1 MMDTNTQQND
11 ALINEYIQSLSKKL
25 TDKTMDGVLLEAKL
39 KLANKQVK
47 ELEEYIVTLR
57 QSFED
62 QQEEKDS
69 RSADDVSGLVETN
82 AFLENENDMLKQELQ
97 KAKQVIKELK
107 NAEPKEVLID
117 DKLKTSNDI
126 LVKEL
131 SQADKKIDSL
141 KKQLAEYTNKEQEK
155 LNGDNNQAEEIG
167 NSELSTYN

>member
-1 MMDTNTQQND
+1 MDTNTQQND

-69 RSADDVSGLVETN
+69 KSADDVSGLVETN

-126 LVKEL
+126 LVREL

-141 KKQLAEYTNKEQEK
+141 KKQLAEYTNKEQEN